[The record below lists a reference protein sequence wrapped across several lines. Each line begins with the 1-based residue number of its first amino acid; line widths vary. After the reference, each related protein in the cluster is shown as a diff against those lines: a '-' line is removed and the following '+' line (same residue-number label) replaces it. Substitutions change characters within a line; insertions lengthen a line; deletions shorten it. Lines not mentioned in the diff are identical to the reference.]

1 MLSKEQLYRVIDLVT
16 TAAQGYAT
24 KVLIQGNAGALTRFA
39 NSEIHQNVFEDITTV
54 TITIT
59 EGKKVSQISTNS
71 YDEAELRT
79 ATLEAIA
86 NLDLLPEGV
95 EQPALVSAPAE
106 IAAERYSQELA
117 ANFDV
122 YSRARLVKQ
131 CFGMLEADYKAYGT
145 LSYTHSHIA
154 FGNSTGIKRY
164 ASMNNVNF
172 TALVAHSDGGSGYAS
187 INSTN
192 ASDFNVAAAFTK
204 AYEKAKLN
212 KNPEDLTPGAY
223 TVVLE
228 PMAVGDLVA
237 YMSYIGFSAKSAQ
250 DRMSFLTGKLG
261 EQVFDS
267 RINIVDDYTNENT
280 MSLPFDFEGSPRQIV
295 PIIENGIAKGLVY
308 DLAAALKDGVPST
321 GHSVNMPKMG
331 GIPLNLVV
339 AGGDSTLEDI
349 IAHTKQGLL
358 VTRFHYMNPVNP
370 REAQLTALT
379 RDGFFR
385 IEDGKIV
392 AAIKNMRFTESM
404 LNAFNN
410 IEAISSDR
418 QRTAFFFGNYFVPGM
433 KIRDFHFTGKASM

>member
-71 YDEAELRT
+71 YDEKELRV

-86 NLDLLPEGV
+86 NLELLPEGV

-106 IAAERYSQELA
+106 IASERYSTELA
-117 ANFDV
+117 AAFDV
-122 YSRARLVKQ
+122 YSRATLVKQ
-131 CFGMLEADYKAYGT
+131 CFDMLLPEYKAYGT
-145 LSYTHSHIA
+145 LSYAHSYIS

-164 ASMNNVNF
+164 AGMNSVNF
-172 TALVAHSDGGSGYAS
+172 TALVAHNDGGSGYAS

-192 ASDFNVAAAFTK
+192 VHDFNVVGAFTK

-212 KNPEDLTPGAY
+212 KDPEDLMPGAY

-250 DRMSFLTGKLG
+250 NRMSFLTGKLG
-261 EQVFDS
+261 ENVFDS
-267 RINIVDDYTNENT
+267 RVSIVDDYANENT
-280 MSLPFDFEGSPRQIV
+280 MYLPFDFEGCPRQIV
-295 PIIENGIAKGLVY
+295 PLIENGIAKGLVH
-308 DLAAALKDGVPST
+308 DLASALEEGVPST

-339 AGGDSTLEDI
+339 AGGEETLEEI
-349 IAHTKQGLL
+349 ISRTKHGLL

-385 IEDGKIV
+385 IEEGKIV
-392 AAIKNMRFTESM
+392 AAVKNMRFTESM
-404 LNAFNN
+404 LLAFNN

-433 KIRDFHFTGKASM
+433 KIKDFHFTGKASM